1 MNNIDLLKAFDTEIT
16 RLDFLPERDWLISAS
31 KNNSIKIWMMPR
43 QWRDAKLVAD
53 ERKEAGKFINEY
65 NKSKL
70 ATTIKKAEEDS
81 DDDDLA
87 GWHLD

>member
-1 MNNIDLLKAFDTEIT
+1 
-16 RLDFLPERDWLISAS
+16 
-31 KNNSIKIWMMPR
+31 MPR
-43 QWRDAKLVAD
+43 EWRDAKLVAD

-87 GWHLD
+87 GWHLDWTWLVIEYIAISVIKNSNSFLKRGFELIILMIQRI